1 MLCQWVQRVAR
12 ERERGKEGGGEGE
25 SIMHFQSHL
34 NLSDNRER
42 EREIALEL
50 IREPRGRERERER
63 EHQATPIELEFITG
77 MQFCKRLSARLRVW
91 AVYEIHTTV
100 QSVKFSNPNHL
111 PTLVK
116 IARRY
121 VQSQA
126 YKAASSVRRVQSTHK
141 TVRTVQYI
149 DGTYST
155 LLAYTDAALPVPQ
168 STASVLH
175 HKR

>member
-50 IREPRGRERERER
+50 IREPRGREREREGGGRGRERER

-100 QSVKFSNPNHL
+100 SEIQQSKPLAN
-111 PTLVK
+111 
-116 IARRY
+116 
-121 VQSQA
+121 
-126 YKAASSVRRVQSTHK
+126 ASKNRK
-141 TVRTVQYI
+141 TVRTV
-149 DGTYST
+149 TS
-155 LLAYTDAALPVPQ
+155 L
-168 STASVLH
+168 
-175 HKR
+175 